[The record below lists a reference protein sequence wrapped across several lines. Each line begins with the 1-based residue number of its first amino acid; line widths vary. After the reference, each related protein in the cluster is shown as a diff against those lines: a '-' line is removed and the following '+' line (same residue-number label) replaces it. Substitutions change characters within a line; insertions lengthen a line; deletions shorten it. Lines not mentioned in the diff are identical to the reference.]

1 TNIMV
6 GYRQTNQKTDT
17 GKTLTRWPVFVD
29 HFNSNWNSPLA
40 HQAAGAQVNQQNT
53 YNIYGG
59 NAQEIG
65 QEVSR
70 RQLDA
75 NARVLR
81 NNQTGAG

>member
-1 TNIMV
+1 M
-6 GYRQTNQKTDT
+6 
-17 GKTLTRWPVFVD
+17 
-29 HFNSNWNSPLA
+29 
-40 HQAAGAQVNQQNT
+40 NQQNT

-75 NARVLR
+75 NAVVLR
-81 NNQTGAG
+81 TTKLEQDDGYSFYSLSAAEQADRADSPQCCYFRKA